1 MTRLQHAEQ
10 QLDEALRALESAVE
24 TVRLNA
30 VSDTRGTG
38 DAAGENAALRVE
50 IDAIEGRLSEAIQ
63 LIADAG
69 SSGLARG
76 GS

>member
-24 TVRLNA
+24 TVRLSA
-30 VSDTRGTG
+30 VSDGRGTG
-38 DAAGENAALRVE
+38 DAAGANAALRAE

-69 SSGLARG
+69 DSALARG
-76 GS
+76 DS

>member
-10 QLDEALRALESAVE
+10 QLNEALRALESAVE
-24 TVRLNA
+24 TVRLSA
-30 VSDTRGTG
+30 VSDRRGTG
-38 DAAGENAALRVE
+38 DAAGANAALRAE

-69 SSGLARG
+69 DSALARG
-76 GS
+76 DS